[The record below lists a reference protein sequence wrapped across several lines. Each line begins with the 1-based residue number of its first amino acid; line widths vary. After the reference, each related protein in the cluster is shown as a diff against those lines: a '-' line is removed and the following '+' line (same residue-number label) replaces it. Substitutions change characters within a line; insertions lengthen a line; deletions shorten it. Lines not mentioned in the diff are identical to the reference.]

1 MSITLNAE
9 QEEII
14 QTFLQTGQFESAE
27 EVIQVALRLLEQQ
40 DKEYQQWLADV
51 RIKIDEATEASKH
64 TPPVDGPTF
73 VAGILERFRQN
84 RATQK

>member
-9 QEEII
+9 QEEIV

-40 DKEYQQWLADV
+40 DGEYQQWLA
-51 RIKIDEATEASKH
+51 E
-64 TPPVDGPTF
+64 
-73 VAGILERFRQN
+73 N
-84 RATQK
+84 RAKVEIGLAELQRGEGIEGEVVIAHLREKVRRSREQST